1 MWMMA
6 EDDLNWKESFS
17 LAETLLDDFLLTYPV
32 FMSTSDLCQALLG
45 QYPYRNTEIVFNLSL
60 SSGSSD
66 HHQHWF
72 HSCSIS
78 IITCAA
84 CWGLNPW
91 LHLLYQAL
99 QGEGGW
105 EGGPGEETQGPVPG
119 VAMDGAVQ
127 RLPAWRRARQALH
140 EGKRR
145 GVAPKKSES
154 ERVKTDVSFQ
164 NLCSYVLD
172 DLFEHPALEKDVRE
186 LQKVYMLHRR
196 QWVTVQRC
204 RFVHVGRPT
213 QSRTRRSVIR
223 REDLLIWDREVR
235 AWPLK
240 V

>member
-1 MWMMA
+1 MTLT
-6 EDDLNWKESFS
+6 ERSLFS

-78 IITCAA
+78 IITWAA
-84 CWGLNPW
+84 CWGLNPR

-140 EGKRR
+140 EGKRL
-145 GVAPKKSES
+145 GVAPKKFGKTERRDAQSENGCFLPDS
-154 ERVKTDVSFQ
+154 
-164 NLCSYVLD
+164 
-172 DLFEHPALEKDVRE
+172 
-186 LQKVYMLHRR
+186 
-196 QWVTVQRC
+196 VQ
-204 RFVHVGRPT
+204 
-213 QSRTRRSVIR
+213 
-223 REDLLIWDREVR
+223 LR
-235 AWPLK
+235 AGWPLWAPGPGK
-240 V
+240 GCEGAAESVHAASPTVSDRAALLLRPRQPPDADSNT